1 MRLMRRTIQKAGV
14 KIFDRSPALELLAD
28 YSGVG
33 GAIGVNLDTGEDWIV
48 KAKSVV
54 IATGGCA
61 FLSNALGCNVLTGD
75 GYLMAVEAG
84 ADLSGMEFSNAYG
97 FSTDFSSCTKNLLY
111 HWATFYNEDGS
122 IIEKRDKR
130 SLSKILQVNPIY
142 AKLDKATED
151 IKVAMR
157 YAQPNFF

>member
-1 MRLMRRTIQKAGV
+1 
-14 KIFDRSPALELLAD
+14 
-28 YSGVG
+28 
-33 GAIGVNLDTGEDWIV
+33 
-48 KAKSVV
+48 
-54 IATGGCA
+54 
-61 FLSNALGCNVLTGD
+61 
-75 GYLMAVEAG
+75 
-84 ADLSGMEFSNAYG
+84 MEFSNAYG

-130 SLSKILQVNPIY
+130 SLAKILQVNPIY

-157 YAQPNFF
+157 YAQPLIGWVLIRFKSDFRLYSVADR